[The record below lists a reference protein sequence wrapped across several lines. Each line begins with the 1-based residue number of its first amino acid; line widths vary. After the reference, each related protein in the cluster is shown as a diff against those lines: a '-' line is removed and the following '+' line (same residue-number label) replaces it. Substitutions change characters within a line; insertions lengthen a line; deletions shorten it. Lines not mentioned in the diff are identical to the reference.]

1 MKAAR
6 WSFTG
11 LKQAET
17 CLRQF
22 HEVRVLKNYPYE
34 ATSDEAVWGRYV
46 HKAFEDRQAVH
57 KELPQD
63 LSQHEPFMQRLEG
76 WEGFFFTE
84 QKVALDKQLK
94 PINFFGGDAV
104 WWSGIIDY
112 TKIHNGEHRG
122 RIVDYK
128 TGKRRPE
135 PDQLIQNVLWGFAM
149 YPEINIF
156 DCMFYW
162 TQAQERA
169 DQPSDGAVDRYV
181 YSRDQI
187 PELWSRFVAPLG
199 RLFEAYKTD
208 TWPAKPNGLCH
219 GYCPHVK
226 CEHWKPKREKR

>member
-22 HEVRVLKNYPYE
+22 HQVRVLKNYPYE

-46 HKAFEDRQAVH
+46 HKAFEDRQATRT
-57 KELPQD
+57 ELPQD
-63 LSQHEPFMQRLEG
+63 LSQHEQFMQRLEG
-76 WEGFFFTE
+76 WDGFFFTE
-84 QKVALDKQLK
+84 QKIALDRQLK
-94 PINFFGGDAV
+94 PVNFFGGDRV

-112 TKIHNGEHRG
+112 TKIHNEEHRG

-135 PDQLIQNVLWGFAM
+135 PDQLIQNALWGFAQ

-162 TQAQERA
+162 TQEAHLEEKA
-169 DQPSDGAVDRYV
+169 IDRYV

-187 PELWSRFVAPLG
+187 PELWSRFVSSLG

-208 TWPAKPNGLCH
+208 TWPAKPGPLCY
-219 GYCPHVK
+219 GWCPHMR
-226 CEHWKPKREKR
+226 CEHWKPKKEKR

>member
-46 HKAFEDRQAVH
+46 HKAFEDRQAVR

-94 PINFFGGDAV
+94 PVNFFGGDAV

-112 TKIHNGEHRG
+112 TKIHNEEHRG

-135 PDQLIQNVLWGFAM
+135 PDQLIQNVLWGFAE
-149 YPEINIF
+149 YPEINVF

-162 TQAQERA
+162 TQEAHLEEK
-169 DQPSDGAVDRYV
+169 AVDRYV